1 MRSPLLI
8 ITFII
13 SLFFPAVVAQSNTSA
28 SVSCQEPLE
37 LALLEGK
44 SIANDE
50 NQNIVTDR
58 TISQDNLTVPSLW
71 WAKEQFDPYGNRT
84 IVNWIAYRDRRRIDL
99 VVNRQLWSLLNYVE
113 RYRLVNK
120 FGTTAREYGYNLRI
134 FDRQKKC
141 LVTYSCD
148 FKTTPNQ
155 CKIDFEPSGRAGLQ
169 IERNNLNP

>member
-1 MRSPLLI
+1 MRSLLLI
-8 ITFII
+8 ITLITCWFP
-13 SLFFPAVVAQSNTSA
+13 PAVAQNKPSA
-28 SVSCQEPLE
+28 PVSCQEPLE
-37 LALLEGK
+37 LALLE
-44 SIANDE
+44 SNSTLNEE

-58 TISQDNLTVPSLW
+58 TISQDHLTVPSLW

-84 IVNWIAYRDRRRIDL
+84 IVNWLAYRDRQRIDL
-99 VVNRQLWSLLNYVE
+99 IVNRQLWSLLNYVE

-155 CKIDFEPSGRAGLQ
+155 CQIDFEPSGRAGLQ
-169 IERNNLNP
+169 IERNNINP

>member
-1 MRSPLLI
+1 MRSRLLI
-8 ITFII
+8 ITLVT
-13 SLFFPAVVAQSNTSA
+13 SLFSPAAAAQNEISA
-28 SVSCQEPLE
+28 PVSCQEPLE
-37 LALLEGK
+37 LQLLENNATSNEK
-44 SIANDE
+44 

-58 TISQDNLTVPSLW
+58 TISQDSLTVPSLW

-84 IVNWIAYRDRRRIDL
+84 IVNWIAYRDRQRIDL

-134 FDRQKKC
+134 FDRQRKC
-141 LVTYSCD
+141 LVTYSCE

-155 CKIDFEPSGRAGLQ
+155 CQIDFEPSGRAGLQ